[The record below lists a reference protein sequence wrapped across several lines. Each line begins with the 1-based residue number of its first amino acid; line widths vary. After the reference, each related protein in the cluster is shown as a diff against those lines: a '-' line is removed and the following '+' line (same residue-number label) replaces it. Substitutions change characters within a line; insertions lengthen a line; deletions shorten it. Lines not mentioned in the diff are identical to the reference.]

1 MAADGQTCTGAPE
14 YSPYAVVRN
23 LNLGHE
29 IRTDVC
35 EIQLYDCR
43 SRDVALTIA
52 LALREAVAKKLGID
66 ADEMGFAAPAAPN
79 NRGVDSY
86 SAVIF
91 DRASGGAGF
100 STVIARDPVAY
111 LREALTFLDCS
122 AIGRCGDRDAVRVC
136 PRCVLA
142 PDAQHTVE
150 GTDRLNAY
158 ALLAQLLSRISLPEQ
173 HRLFGVRTMYES
185 AALADALNDLIAT
198 SPGAELTLI
207 LHGDPSAWDF
217 ERWPAAS
224 VVERWGARGRSA
236 LVEVNGAILQQAD
249 AVTRRRVALW
259 LERARASLRN
269 MSSGNEDLLALVTE
283 GGRGVTAWRS
293 LDRSAYSIDLNW
305 ASTTEAPVVRGSLE
319 TAPESSGN
327 IDPHTLLVERIRE
340 TIFEVGGE
348 LDGPIEGFGRRLKAL
363 IASGNETLTAV
374 LSEPCIEL
382 RYSDRYLFSP
392 LVVRL
397 VSELLRGFSDGN
409 TEIVVD
415 TLLQRRDQRR
425 PRIGK
430 TVKDDWADMDH
441 RRAVFEHLLNGISAT
456 ARLGLHQ
463 DLAHRRSLSF
473 RTARGQ
479 GKIFFDQGV
488 GSWTPVGPVAFD
500 PMAPITN
507 QIRAVQ
513 EPFLVENGKNGTFL
527 ACRLD

>member
-1 MAADGQTCTGAPE
+1 M
-14 YSPYAVVRN
+14 
-23 LNLGHE
+23 
-29 IRTDVC
+29 
-35 EIQLYDCR
+35 
-43 SRDVALTIA
+43 TIA

-150 GTDRLNAY
+150 GTDRLSAY

-173 HRLFGVRTMYES
+173 HRLFGVRTVYES
-185 AALADALNDLIAT
+185 AALADALNDLISTNPA
-198 SPGAELTLI
+198 AELTLM

-224 VVERWGARGRSA
+224 VIERWGARGRSA
-236 LVEVNGAILQQAD
+236 SVEVNGAILQQAD
-249 AVTRRRVALW
+249 AVTRRRVVLW

-269 MSSGNEDLLALVTE
+269 MSPGNEDLLAVVTE
-283 GGRGVTAWRS
+283 GGREITAWRS

-305 ASTTEAPVVRGSLE
+305 ASTTEAPVVRGNLE
-319 TAPESSGN
+319 AASENARN

-340 TIFEVGGE
+340 AIFEVGAE
-348 LDGPIEGFGRRLKAL
+348 LDGPVDGFGKRFKAL
-363 IASGNETLTAV
+363 LAGRNDTLAAV

-397 VSELLRGFSDGN
+397 VSELLRGFSDQN
-409 TEIVVD
+409 TEIFVD

-425 PRIGK
+425 PKMGT
-430 TVKDDWADMDH
+430 TVKDDWADMDS
-441 RRAVFEHLLNGISAT
+441 RTVVFEHLLKGVSAT

-463 DLAHRRSLSF
+463 DLAHRRRLSF
-473 RTARGQ
+473 RTARGE
-479 GKIFFDQGV
+479 GTIFFDQGV
-488 GSWTPVGPVAFD
+488 GSWSAVGSVAFN
-500 PMAPITN
+500 PMAAIGD
-507 QIRAVQ
+507 QLQAIQA
-513 EPFLVENGKNGTFL
+513 PFLVKNGGNGTFL